1 MPEYFWIVIPGA
13 FMLCAWMSFRKGS
26 IFGAESALQSLESDG
41 IITIDNEGLIEPVCP
56 QPKE

>member
-1 MPEYFWIVIPGA
+1 
-13 FMLCAWMSFRKGS
+13 MLCAYMSFRKGS
-26 IFGAESALQSLESDG
+26 IFGAESALKALESDG